1 MKGRIVTGLKPY
13 IMVAPAMVGI
23 IVFTV
28 YPIYKLIALSFY
40 NTNLLNASKTRFVGI
55 ENYVKVFARDAFGKS
70 MVNTAIYS
78 VFMILIV
85 LSLSL
90 ILAVWLGR
98 RKTPLNT
105 GVQICIFTPHIISMV
120 SVSLV
125 WIWMMNPEFGLF
137 NAVLRILG
145 LPGSNWIR
153 SSDTALGSIIFVAAW
168 KSIGYYTLIF
178 IAALQGIPLE
188 IYEAAELD
196 KAGKIRTFFKITLP
210 IISPQIFFVLII
222 MTIGCFK
229 VFETIRV
236 MTTGGPNHATISI
249 VYLIYEEVFSFS
261 RIGYGAAVGVV
272 LLVIVSLLVALY
284 FLNLSK
290 KVHYQ

>member
-1 MKGRIVTGLKPY
+1 MKGRIFTRLKPY
-13 IMVAPAMVGI
+13 IMIAPAMAGI
-23 IVFTV
+23 AVFTV

-40 NTNLLNASKTRFVGI
+40 NTNLLNASKTKFAGI
-55 ENYVKVFARDAFGKS
+55 DNYVKVFARDAFSKS

-78 VFMILIV
+78 FFMIIIV

-98 RKTPLNT
+98 RQTSLNT
-105 GVQICIFTPHIISMV
+105 SVQICIFTPHIISMV
-120 SVSLV
+120 SVSLI

-137 NAVLRILG
+137 NAVLRALG
-145 LPGSNWIR
+145 LPTSSWTR

-178 IAALQGIPLE
+178 IAALQGISPE
-188 IYEAAELD
+188 IYEAADLD
-196 KAGKIRTFFKITLP
+196 KAGKLRTFFKITLP

-236 MTTGGPNHATISI
+236 MTSGGPNNATISI
-249 VYLIYEEVFSFS
+249 VYLIYDEVFSFS
-261 RIGYGAAVGVV
+261 RIGYGAAAGVV
-272 LLVIVSLLVALY
+272 LLVIVSTLVALY